1 VIQRI
6 FEKRHNNTI
15 KLLVASFSTDLNEKQ
30 QRTMLLHD
38 AIIRERLEAAN
49 FSPNKKVKVTT

>member
-1 VIQRI
+1 MQRI

-15 KLLVASFSTDLNEKQ
+15 KLMVASFSANLSEKQ

-38 AIIRERLEAAN
+38 AIIRERLETVN
-49 FSPNKKVKVTT
+49 CSPNKKVKVTTW